1 MEGHESQLPSSQTK
15 HEAWRQWCVACS
27 LAFDGLI
34 PAQKPTSRNA
44 MCGRSPRAKSDG
56 FRAARYCVV
65 CTVVLERYLDV
76 LGGEPVGAWERSL
89 LTGEGIP
96 RVRLPH
102 CPALLAP
109 RTFQVDST
117 IRASHILFYVQT
129 QMGAFTSDVL
139 IWAWRFA
146 RH

>member
-1 MEGHESQLPSSQTK
+1 
-15 HEAWRQWCVACS
+15 
-27 LAFDGLI
+27 
-34 PAQKPTSRNA
+34 

-56 FRAARYCVV
+56 FRAARYSV

-96 RVRLPH
+96 CVRLPH

-109 RTFQVDST
+109 RTFQVEA
-117 IRASHILFYVQT
+117 IRTSHILLYVQT
-129 QMGAFTSDVL
+129 QTGAFTFDVL
-139 IWAWRFA
+139 ISASRRAKHWPKVVFIISIRYGESGRRA
-146 RH
+146 